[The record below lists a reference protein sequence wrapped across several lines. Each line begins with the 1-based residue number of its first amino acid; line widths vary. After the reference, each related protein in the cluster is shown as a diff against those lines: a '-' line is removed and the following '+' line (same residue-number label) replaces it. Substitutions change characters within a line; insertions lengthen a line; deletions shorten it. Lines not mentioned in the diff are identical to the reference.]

1 MKPMKRRSKWL
12 VMVLVVLLIAAIAA
26 VTLRVVKQRRA
37 QAAAAAAQPSAPIAL
52 DLGAAD
58 VTTARTLEL
67 SRTLP
72 VSGGLKAVNSAVVK
86 ARVAAEVKS
95 LTVREG
101 DAVKAGQV
109 IGRLDTTEFEWRVR
123 QAEQTA
129 VSARTQ
135 LDIAKRALDNNRA
148 LVAQGFISPTGL
160 ETSVSN
166 EAGAQAGYQ
175 AAVAATELARKSRSD
190 AVLVAPISGIVSQR
204 LVQPGERVAVDARLV
219 EVVDLS
225 RLELEAAV
233 APDDVGGVQVGQG
246 ARLNIDGL
254 SEPARAK
261 VVRIN
266 PSTQAGTRAVMVY
279 LALEPQPELR
289 QGLFG
294 RGGIELQRK
303 TALVVPL
310 SAVRVDQAQPYV
322 LAVTAGKVERR
333 TVVLGM
339 RGEARIDGIVDNA
352 VEVTAGVTEGMT
364 VLRGTAGALRDGTA
378 VRVASPASPS
388 PSPSP
393 SASASASASASPSAS
408 ASASSKA
415 AAAR

>member
-1 MKPMKRRSKWL
+1 MKRWMKWL
-12 VMVLVVLLIAAIAA
+12 VIALIIAVIAGFVLRA
-26 VTLRVVKQRRA
+26 VKQRRA
-37 QAAAAAAQPSAPIAL
+37 QAEAAAAPASAPSAL
-52 DLGAAD
+52 ELGAAD

-72 VSGGLKAVNSAVVK
+72 VSGGLKAVNSAIVK
-86 ARVAAEVKS
+86 ARVAAEVKT

-109 IGRLDTTEFEWRVR
+109 IGRLDTSEFELRVR
-123 QAEQTA
+123 QAEQAA

-166 EAGAQAGYQ
+166 EAGAQASYQ
-175 AAVAATELARKSRSD
+175 AAMAAAGLARKSRAD
-190 AVLVAPISGIVSQR
+190 ALLVAPINGIVSQR
-204 LVQPGERVAVDARLV
+204 LVQPGERDAVDAKLL

-233 APDDVGGVQVGQG
+233 APEDVGGVQVGQL
-246 ARLNIDGL
+246 ARLSIDGL
-254 SEPARAK
+254 SEPAIAK
-261 VVRIN
+261 VARIN

-279 LALEPQPELR
+279 LALEPQAGLR

-294 RGGIELQRK
+294 RGGIEVQRK
-303 TALVVPL
+303 TALLVPL

-322 LAVTAGKVERR
+322 LAIVAGKIERR
-333 TVVLGM
+333 TVGLGL
-339 RGEARIDGIVDNA
+339 RGEARLDGKLDSA
-352 VEVTAGVTEGMT
+352 VEITAGVTEGT
-364 VLRGTAGALRDGTA
+364 LLLRATAGALRDGTP
-378 VRVASPASPS
+378 VRVAE
-388 PSPSP
+388 SP
-393 SASASASASASPSAS
+393 SAAPLASSTAS
-408 ASASSKA
+408 ASASSQA

>member
-1 MKPMKRRSKWL
+1 MKRWIKWL
-12 VMVLVVLLIAAIAA
+12 VIVLVVAVIAAFA
-26 VTLRVVKQRRA
+26 LRAVKQRRA
-37 QAAAAAAQPSAPIAL
+37 QVAAAAAPASAAPAL
-52 DLGAAD
+52 DLGTAD

-72 VSGGLKAVNSAVVK
+72 LSGGLKAVNSAVVK
-86 ARVAAEVKS
+86 ARVAAEVKT

-109 IGRLDTTEFEWRVR
+109 IGRLDTSEFELRVR
-123 QAEQTA
+123 QAEQAA

-135 LDIAKRALDNNRA
+135 LDIARRALENNRA

-166 EAGAQAGYQ
+166 EAGAQASYQ
-175 AAVAATELARKSRSD
+175 AAVAAAGLARKSRAD
-190 AVLVAPISGIVSQR
+190 ALLVTPISGIVSQR
-204 LVQPGERVAVDARLV
+204 LVQPGERVAVDAKLV

-233 APDDVGGVQVGQG
+233 APEDVGGVQVGQL
-246 ARLNIDGL
+246 ARLSIDGL
-254 SEPARAK
+254 SQPAIAK
-261 VVRIN
+261 VARIN

-279 LALEPQPELR
+279 LALEPQPGLR

-294 RGGIELQRK
+294 RGGIEVQRK

-322 LAVTAGKVERR
+322 LAIVAGKIERR
-333 TVVLGM
+333 TVGLGA
-339 RGEARIDGIVDNA
+339 RGEALLDGKLAGA
-352 VEVTAGVTEGMT
+352 VEITSGVTEGMLL
-364 VLRGTAGALRDGTA
+364 LRATAGALRDGTA
-378 VRVASPASPS
+378 VRVAAAALPAATA
-388 PSPSP
+388 
-393 SASASASASASPSAS
+393 ASQAAAALPAATAASQ
-408 ASASSKA
+408 A